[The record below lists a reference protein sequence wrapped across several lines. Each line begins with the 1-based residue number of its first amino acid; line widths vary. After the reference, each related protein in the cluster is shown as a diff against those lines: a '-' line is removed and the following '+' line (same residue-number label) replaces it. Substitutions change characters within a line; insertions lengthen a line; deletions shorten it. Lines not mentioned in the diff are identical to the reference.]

1 MITKEQIEKIIDES
15 YSNYPK
21 FLSSTIEKIEIRF
34 KAQATLHRVRKIEYI
49 VTNPGPVADRL
60 RRDLANYFTALGF
73 FGGLGMNENGD
84 IVIARIQ
91 GETATV
97 KRLFHEKDHIR
108 LQPENDAFSP
118 IFVSPQDIEVAG
130 KVIGLMRAIS

>member
-1 MITKEQIEKIIDES
+1 MITREQIEKIIEES

-34 KAQATLHRVRKIEYI
+34 KAQATLHRARKIEYI

-84 IVIARIQ
+84 IVVALSIDPPA
-91 GETATV
+91 
-97 KRLFHEKDHIR
+97 
-108 LQPENDAFSP
+108 
-118 IFVSPQDIEVAG
+118 EVAPAAP
-130 KVIGLMRAIS
+130 VEMPPTPVDADAPAEIPEENH

>member
-1 MITKEQIEKIIDES
+1 MITKEQIEKIIEES

-73 FGGLGMNENGD
+73 FGGIVTNENGD
-84 IVIARIQ
+84 IVVTLSIDPPAEAVQ
-91 GETATV
+91 EVPVETPPTPVDADAPA
-97 KRLFHEKDHIR
+97 EISE
-108 LQPENDAFSP
+108 EN
-118 IFVSPQDIEVAG
+118 Q
-130 KVIGLMRAIS
+130 

>member
-1 MITKEQIEKIIDES
+1 MITREQIEKIIEES

-21 FLSSTIEKIEIRF
+21 FLSSTIEKIEMRF

-73 FGGLGMNENGD
+73 FGGIRMNEDGD
-84 IVIARIQ
+84 IVVTLSIDPPVESAPAAPAEVPPTPVDVDAPVDI
-91 GETATV
+91 
-97 KRLFHEKDHIR
+97 
-108 LQPENDAFSP
+108 PEEN
-118 IFVSPQDIEVAG
+118 Q
-130 KVIGLMRAIS
+130 

>member
-1 MITKEQIEKIIDES
+1 MITKEQIEKIIEES

-21 FLSSTIEKIEIRF
+21 FLSSTIEKIGIRF
-34 KAQATLHRVRKIEYI
+34 KAQATLHRARKIEYI

-84 IVIARIQ
+84 IVVTLSIDPPAEAAPEVPV
-91 GETATV
+91 ETPPTPVDADAPV
-97 KRLFHEKDHIR
+97 EI
-108 LQPENDAFSP
+108 PEEN
-118 IFVSPQDIEVAG
+118 Q
-130 KVIGLMRAIS
+130 

>member
-1 MITKEQIEKIIDES
+1 MITREQIEKIIEES

-34 KAQATLHRVRKIEYI
+34 KAQATLHRARKIEYI

-60 RRDLANYFTALGF
+60 RRDLANYFTTLGF

-84 IVIARIQ
+84 IVVTLSIDPPA
-91 GETATV
+91 
-97 KRLFHEKDHIR
+97 
-108 LQPENDAFSP
+108 
-118 IFVSPQDIEVAG
+118 EVASAAP
-130 KVIGLMRAIS
+130 VETPPTPVDADAPVEIPEENQ

>member
-1 MITKEQIEKIIDES
+1 MITKEQIEKIIEES

-21 FLSSTIEKIEIRF
+21 FFSSTIEKIEMRF

-73 FGGLGMNENGD
+73 FGGLRMNEDGD
-84 IVIARIQ
+84 IVVTLSIDPPVESAPAAPVEVPPTPVDVDAPVDI
-91 GETATV
+91 
-97 KRLFHEKDHIR
+97 
-108 LQPENDAFSP
+108 PEEN
-118 IFVSPQDIEVAG
+118 Q
-130 KVIGLMRAIS
+130 

>member
-1 MITKEQIEKIIDES
+1 MITREQIEKIIDES

-21 FLSSTIEKIEIRF
+21 FLSSTIEKIEMRF

-73 FGGLGMNENGD
+73 FGGIRMGENED
-84 IVIARIQ
+84 IVVDLSIDPPVESAPAAPV
-91 GETATV
+91 E
-97 KRLFHEKDHIR
+97 
-108 LQPENDAFSP
+108 
-118 IFVSPQDIEVAG
+118 VSPTPVDADAPVDIPEENQ
-130 KVIGLMRAIS
+130 

>member
-21 FLSSTIEKIEIRF
+21 FLSSTIEKIEMRF

-73 FGGLGMNENGD
+73 FGGIRMNEDGD
-84 IVIARIQ
+84 IVVTLSIDPPVESAPAAPVEVPPTPVDVDAPVDIS
-91 GETATV
+91 E
-97 KRLFHEKDHIR
+97 
-108 LQPENDAFSP
+108 EN
-118 IFVSPQDIEVAG
+118 Q
-130 KVIGLMRAIS
+130 

>member
-1 MITKEQIEKIIDES
+1 MITREQIEKIIEES

-21 FLSSTIEKIEIRF
+21 FLSSTIEKIEMRF

-73 FGGLGMNENGD
+73 FGGIRMNEDGD
-84 IVIARIQ
+84 IVVTLSIDPPVESAPAAPVEVPPTPVDVDAPVDI
-91 GETATV
+91 
-97 KRLFHEKDHIR
+97 
-108 LQPENDAFSP
+108 PEEN
-118 IFVSPQDIEVAG
+118 Q
-130 KVIGLMRAIS
+130 

>member
-1 MITKEQIEKIIDES
+1 MITKEQIEKIIEES

-34 KAQATLHRVRKIEYI
+34 KAQATLHRARKIEYI

-84 IVIARIQ
+84 IVVNLSIDPPA
-91 GETATV
+91 
-97 KRLFHEKDHIR
+97 
-108 LQPENDAFSP
+108 
-118 IFVSPQDIEVAG
+118 EVAPAAP
-130 KVIGLMRAIS
+130 VETPPTPVDADAPVETPEENQ

>member
-1 MITKEQIEKIIDES
+1 MITKEQIEKIIEES

-49 VTNPGPVADRL
+49 VKNPGPVADRL

-73 FGGLGMNENGD
+73 FGSLETNENGD
-84 IVIARIQ
+84 VVVTLSIDPPAEVAQ
-91 GETATV
+91 AVPVDVSSTPVDSDTPESV
-97 KRLFHEKDHIR
+97 PEKDR
-108 LQPENDAFSP
+108 
-118 IFVSPQDIEVAG
+118 
-130 KVIGLMRAIS
+130 

>member
-1 MITKEQIEKIIDES
+1 MITKEQIEKIIEES

-21 FLSSTIEKIEIRF
+21 FLSSTIEKIEMRF

-73 FGGLGMNENGD
+73 FGGIRMNEDGD
-84 IVIARIQ
+84 IVVTLSIDPPVESTPAAPVEVPPTPVDVDAPVDI
-91 GETATV
+91 
-97 KRLFHEKDHIR
+97 
-108 LQPENDAFSP
+108 PEEN
-118 IFVSPQDIEVAG
+118 Q
-130 KVIGLMRAIS
+130 

>member
-1 MITKEQIEKIIDES
+1 MITKEQIEKIIEES

-73 FGGLGMNENGD
+73 FGGIGMNENGD
-84 IVIARIQ
+84 IVVTLSIDPPA
-91 GETATV
+91 EAV
-97 KRLFHEKDHIR
+97 
-108 LQPENDAFSP
+108 PEVPVEAPPTPVDADAP
-118 IFVSPQDIEVAG
+118 VEIPEENQ
-130 KVIGLMRAIS
+130 

>member
-1 MITKEQIEKIIDES
+1 MITKEQIEKIIEES

-21 FLSSTIEKIEIRF
+21 FFSSTIKNIEIRF
-34 KAQATLHRVRKIEYI
+34 EAQAKLHRARKIEYI

-84 IVIARIQ
+84 IVVNLSIDPPAEAAPAVPVEIPPTPVDADAPV
-91 GETATV
+91 E
-97 KRLFHEKDHIR
+97 I
-108 LQPENDAFSP
+108 PEEN
-118 IFVSPQDIEVAG
+118 Q
-130 KVIGLMRAIS
+130 

>member
-1 MITKEQIEKIIDES
+1 MITKEQIEKIIEES

-34 KAQATLHRVRKIEYI
+34 KAQATLHRARKIEYI

-60 RRDLANYFTALGF
+60 RRDLANYFTAMGF

-84 IVIARIQ
+84 IVVTLSIDPPA
-91 GETATV
+91 EAVPTV
-97 KRLFHEKDHIR
+97 PVEMPPTPVDADAPVEI
-108 LQPENDAFSP
+108 PEEN
-118 IFVSPQDIEVAG
+118 Q
-130 KVIGLMRAIS
+130 